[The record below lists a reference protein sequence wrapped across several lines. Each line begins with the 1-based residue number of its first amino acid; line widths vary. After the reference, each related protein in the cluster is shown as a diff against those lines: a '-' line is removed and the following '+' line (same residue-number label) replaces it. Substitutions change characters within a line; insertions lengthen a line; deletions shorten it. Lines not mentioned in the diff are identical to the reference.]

1 MLEFGI
7 RIRVSEHK
15 DREGAQR
22 ANMFSAFSLRAAP

>member
-7 RIRVSEHK
+7 RVSEQK